1 MFKALGK
8 NINSR
13 KNDHWKEKF
22 LIQEDYS
29 TEAIENE
36 GSHPPT
42 QEKAITRKN
51 SRHCGLQ

>member
-8 NINSR
+8 NINSQ
-13 KNDHWKEKF
+13 KNDHCKEKF

-42 QEKAITRKN
+42 QEKAIARKN
-51 SRHCGLQ
+51 SRHCDL